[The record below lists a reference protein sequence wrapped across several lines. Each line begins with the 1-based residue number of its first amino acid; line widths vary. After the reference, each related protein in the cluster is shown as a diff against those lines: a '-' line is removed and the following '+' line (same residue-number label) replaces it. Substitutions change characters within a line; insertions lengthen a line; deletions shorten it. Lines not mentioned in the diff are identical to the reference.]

1 MWRRSASPHSEELH
15 RLISVSSPTPG
26 GKRPKLEKKAPRFGK
41 PKKKQQQQPQ
51 AHCMAH
57 AERSHRSAPVIDK
70 RPRCPQCDLENAP
83 ANERWIKQEKESEEG
98 KQQQQRRGFCSLASY
113 EAHLHENRSDPRPR
127 CFGRVFGAERWG
139 HSWSGY
145 TPGPVIAKS
154 QLRPVCPVRPIGRF
168 VWYERQPRMD
178 SFFLLLSPFLLG
190 CVVAGR
196 NLSLFFAPFQVVR
209 NPTYDG
215 PRGNLME

>member
-1 MWRRSASPHSEELH
+1 
-15 RLISVSSPTPG
+15 
-26 GKRPKLEKKAPRFGK
+26 
-41 PKKKQQQQPQ
+41 
-51 AHCMAH
+51 MAH

-178 SFFLLLSPFLLG
+178 SFFFYFFLRFFLAVWLPGEIFPFFLLPSKPYEIPRTTG
-190 CVVAGR
+190 RVVI
-196 NLSLFFAPFQVVR
+196 
-209 NPTYDG
+209 
-215 PRGNLME
+215 